1 MTGMQSLQ
9 LQHFYR
15 AMAWIGEELDD
26 QKGATPFSPRCTKD
40 LIEEKLFL
48 HRRDLFNSL
57 DLVFFDTTTIYFE
70 GNGGQTIGKRG
81 NNKDHRPDFPEGIPL
96 EEADGCWSD
105 NRQLWSTYMLPARC
119 RRVRCGLAIQQ
130 M

>member
-1 MTGMQSLQ
+1 
-9 LQHFYR
+9 
-15 AMAWIGEELDD
+15 MAWIGEELDD
-26 QKGATPFSPRCTKD
+26 QKGATPFSLRCTKD

-48 HRRDLFNSL
+48 HRRDLFSSL